1 MSKDGTF
8 LGLMTGLAAGV
19 VLGLLF
25 APEKGSKIR
34 EKLRKVAAEGYEDFK
49 DFIDEDLDKPFEAD
63 PVYDAEEKAEDE

>member
-25 APEKGSKIR
+25 APEKGTKTR
-34 EKLRKVAAEGYEDFK
+34 ERLRKIAEDGYEDLK
-49 DFIDEDLDKPFEAD
+49 DFIDKEEKPFEAD

>member
-25 APEKGSKIR
+25 APDKGSKTR
-34 EKLRKVAAEGYEDFK
+34 EKLRKVAAEGYEEFK
-49 DFIDEDLDKPFEAD
+49 DFIDEEEEEPYEAD
-63 PVYDAEEKAEDE
+63 PVYDAEEKVEDE

>member
-8 LGLMTGLAAGV
+8 LGLVTGLAAGV

-25 APEKGSKIR
+25 APEKGSKTR
-34 EKLRKVAAEGYEDFK
+34 ERLRTVAAEGYEDFK
-49 DFIDEDLDKPFEAD
+49 DFLDENEEKPFEAD

>member
-25 APEKGSKIR
+25 APEKGSKTR

-49 DFIDEDLDKPFEAD
+49 DFLDEEEEKPFEAD

>member
-25 APEKGSKIR
+25 APEKGTKTR
-34 EKLRKVAAEGYEDFK
+34 EKLRKMAAEGYEDFK
-49 DFIDEDLDKPFEAD
+49 DFIDDEEPAPYEAD

>member
-8 LGLMTGLAAGV
+8 LGLVTGLAAGV

-25 APEKGSKIR
+25 APDKGSKTR
-34 EKLRKVAAEGYEDFK
+34 ERLRKVAAEGYEEFK
-49 DFIDEDLDKPFEAD
+49 DFIDEEEEPYEAD

>member
-8 LGLMTGLAAGV
+8 LGLVTGLAAGV

-25 APEKGSKIR
+25 APDKGSKTR
-34 EKLRKVAAEGYEDFK
+34 EKLRRVAAEGYEEFK
-49 DFIDEDLDKPFEAD
+49 DFIDEEEEAPYEAD

>member
-49 DFIDEDLDKPFEAD
+49 DFIDEDLEKPFEAD

>member
-1 MSKDGTF
+1 
-8 LGLMTGLAAGV
+8 MTGLAAGV

-49 DFIDEDLDKPFEAD
+49 DFIDEDLEKPFEAD

>member
-25 APEKGSKIR
+25 APEKGTKTR
-34 EKLRKVAAEGYEDFK
+34 ERLRKMAAEGYEDFK
-49 DFIDEDLDKPFEAD
+49 DFIDDEEAAPYEAD

>member
-25 APEKGSKIR
+25 APDKGSKTR
-34 EKLRKVAAEGYEDFK
+34 EKLRKVAADGYEEFK
-49 DFIDEDLDKPFEAD
+49 DFIDEEEEPYEAD
-63 PVYDAEEKAEDE
+63 PVYDAEEKVEDE

>member
-8 LGLMTGLAAGV
+8 LGLVTGLAAGV

-25 APEKGSKIR
+25 APDKGSKTR
-34 EKLRKVAAEGYEDFK
+34 EKLRKVAAEGYEEFK
-49 DFIDEDLDKPFEAD
+49 DFIDEEEEPYEAD

>member
-8 LGLMTGLAAGV
+8 LGLVTGLAAGV

-25 APEKGSKIR
+25 APDKGSKTR
-34 EKLRKVAAEGYEDFK
+34 EKLRRVAAEGYEEFK
-49 DFIDEDLDKPFEAD
+49 DFIDEEEESPYEAD